1 MKAKIKDL
9 LDVYHYEVSKT
20 TKNKNRVYNFEKY
33 KMINIINIKNIIESS
48 NYEIDKYNIFYIYEP
63 KLRIVMSLDI
73 GNRIID
79 HYVAKYILIPK
90 LDKYLDIRNVASRK
104 NMGMSYGIKLLKKYI
119 ELNKKYDNLYVLK
132 IDIKKYLGD
141 GFKMTYSSDAKI
153 KYASG
158 KIVTYKKTKMP
169 DDLVTLENGDR
180 KYYCSISYKK

>member
-79 HYVAKYILIPK
+79 HYIAKYILIPK

-104 NMGMSYGIKLLKKYI
+104 NMGMSYGIKLLKNYI
-119 ELNKKYDNLYVLK
+119 EL
-132 IDIKKYLGD
+132 IRSMII
-141 GFKMTYSSDAKI
+141 FMF
-153 KYASG
+153 
-158 KIVTYKKTKMP
+158 
-169 DDLVTLENGDR
+169 
-180 KYYCSISYKK
+180 